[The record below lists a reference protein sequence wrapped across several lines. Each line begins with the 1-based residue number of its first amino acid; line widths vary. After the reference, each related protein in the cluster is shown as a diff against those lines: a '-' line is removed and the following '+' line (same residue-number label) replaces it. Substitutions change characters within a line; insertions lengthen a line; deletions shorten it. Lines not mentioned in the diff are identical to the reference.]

1 VLWPVLAVVAS
12 ASADLPDLAHRGTL
26 KVLVFGQD
34 EELLPRAGSPKAR
47 DRELLAEFAERQ
59 KLQLDLVVE
68 RDFEKLF
75 TRLLSGEGD
84 VLAHGLTITDER
96 KQRMAF
102 TLPVAIVKQ
111 LLVAKKGL
119 KDPPKKPADLKQR
132 VIMVHSGSAY
142 AGTLEALGATVSP
155 APEELDSEGVVYKVG
170 RGEFPLTVTDSNL
183 FDSIAAYNPDVQ
195 ALFSIAEGKE
205 LAWALRPD
213 CPKLKAALD
222 AFLVEKALTAH
233 SEKLFTGDLD
243 AMKKRGA
250 LRLLTWNDPVSYFA
264 HKGQLFGFDYEYA
277 QLIAKRLKLRLE
289 VVVPP
294 ERKLLLPWLIE
305 GRGDLVAASLHP
317 VPSEKR
323 AAFSKP
329 YAFTDELSV
338 RRAPKAEHR
347 PDLSDDVELLQ
358 SGEPAIVDRL
368 LLESVPGDPPPN
380 EVVATDQP
388 IAFAMRADSVRLKR
402 AVDEG
407 VTATYKGLEYNLL
420 KKRYFEDNRIIGTA
434 RAQEAGRTGQLSP
447 FDTIFRESATRTSL
461 DWRLLA
467 AQCFQ
472 ESRFDPLA
480 KSWAGA
486 VGLFQLMPTTAV
498 ELGVKKREDPAQ
510 SIHGG
515 AEYDAR
521 LLARVDTKVDLKHRL
536 RFTLAAYNVGWGHV
550 EDAQRLASEQ
560 GLDSTKWFGN
570 VEKAM
575 LQLEKPAF
583 YRRARHGYCRGSE
596 PVKYVSEIQSRYDD
610 YVKLVP

>member
-1 VLWPVLAVVAS
+1 VREDVAF
-12 ASADLPDLAHRGTL
+12 AAQEPR
-26 KVLVFGQD
+26 
-34 EELLPRAGSPKAR
+34 EE
-47 DRELLAEFAERQ
+47 F
-59 KLQLDLVVE
+59 
-68 RDFEKLF
+68 FE
-75 TRLLSGEGD
+75 
-84 VLAHGLTITDER
+84 V
-96 KQRMAF
+96 
-102 TLPVAIVKQ
+102 
-111 LLVAKKGL
+111 
-119 KDPPKKPADLKQR
+119 
-132 VIMVHSGSAY
+132 
-142 AGTLEALGATVSP
+142 
-155 APEELDSEGVVYKVG
+155 
-170 RGEFPLTVTDSNL
+170 
-183 FDSIAAYNPDVQ
+183 
-195 ALFSIAEGKE
+195 
-205 LAWALRPD
+205 
-213 CPKLKAALD
+213 ALD